1 MTPFPQGSVHAQYNP
16 DCAPAVFVAAF
27 AHEDPGAGHVADEV
41 FAASDEVVAAA
52 LGQGVAGEDVGRLRA
67 AIPDSIALGVRECL
81 DRCGIHQE
89 EKRGVV

>member
-16 DCAPAVFVAAF
+16 DCSPAVFVAAF
-27 AHEDPGAGHVADEV
+27 ADEDPGAGHVAD
-41 FAASDEVVAAA
+41 
-52 LGQGVAGEDVGRLRA
+52 GDVGRLRA

-89 EKRGVV
+89 EKRGAV